1 MRLLILHRDAL
12 AQKLIHFLTLQIM
25 LIILQTK
32 QPSDQAL
39 LDQLIVPS
47 KYLEVV
53 MHPKNFLKK
62 LQ

>member
-1 MRLLILHRDAL
+1 MRLLILHRDVL
-12 AQKLIHFLTLQIM
+12 VQKLIHFLTLQIM
-25 LIILQTK
+25 LTILQMR

-39 LDQLIVPS
+39 LDQLINLS